1 MMHQMYRQ
9 ASQVVVWLGRP
20 TQDSDRAMSLLP
32 SIMADIVSGPNR
44 LDLVATSPVCDQ
56 GMRLIW
62 RPISSFFARPWW
74 TRVWVLQE
82 VALAPNRITVKCR
95 EAEQPWECFTA
106 VGALIYHLTFRSTFL
121 QSPHI
126 LRDSDRLGLE
136 RVVFPLIAT
145 PRHW

>member
-44 LDLVATSPVCDQ
+44 LDLVATSPVCEADLASYLEFLRSPMVDA
-56 GMRLIW
+56 GLGT
-62 RPISSFFARPWW
+62 SG
-74 TRVWVLQE
+74 